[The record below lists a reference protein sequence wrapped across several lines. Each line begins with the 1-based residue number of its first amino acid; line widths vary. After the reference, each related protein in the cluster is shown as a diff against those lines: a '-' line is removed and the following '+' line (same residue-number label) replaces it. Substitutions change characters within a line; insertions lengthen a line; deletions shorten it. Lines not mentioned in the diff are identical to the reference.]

1 MPKGPVVLCILDGVG
16 WGRRDDGDAVFLAK
30 TPNLDRLSE
39 SAPWTLLA
47 AHGTSVGMPSDADM
61 GNSEVGHNAMGAG
74 RIFDQG
80 AKLVS
85 AAIESGRIWE
95 SEAWKRATK
104 GNTLHLIGL
113 VSDGNVHSHVQHL
126 EALITRASE
135 DGVKRLRVHGM
146 TDGRDVAARSAL
158 TWFEPI
164 EALLHAQPGDYAF
177 GSGGG
182 RMHITMDRYEA
193 DWSMVERGW
202 KAHTRG
208 QGRRFTSAC
217 EAIRTLYAEDGQVD
231 DQYLP
236 EFVVGDHTGINDGD
250 AVILFNFRGDRAV
263 ELCQAFDKAD
273 FSGFDRGVRPE
284 VFFAGMMQYDGDLHI
299 PQHYLV
305 QPPVIENT
313 VAEQLQAAGLQTMA
327 ISETQK
333 FGHVTYFFN
342 GNRGERP
349 EAETWDEIPSLNVP
363 FDQAPHMC
371 ASPVTKRACSA
382 IRGGNYDHVR
392 INLAN
397 GDMVGHTGNL
407 EATIEAITYIDAC
420 VGDLIQATEQAG
432 GVLLVT
438 ADHGNADQ
446 MFSLDKKTGG
456 YAESEQGVRS
466 PHTSHSLNPV
476 PIWIFDPTRQHRF
489 RAQTGPTVSGC
500 IAQIGGTLLH
510 LFRLPLPV
518 DYLPSLLQD

>member
-1 MPKGPVVLCILDGVG
+1 MRNGPVVLCILDGVG
-16 WGRRDDGDAVFLAK
+16 WGRRDDGDAVFLAD
-30 TPNLDRLSE
+30 TPNLDHLSA

-47 AHGTSVGMPSDADM
+47 AHGTSVGMPSDGDM

-74 RIFDQG
+74 RVFDQG

-85 AAIESGRIWE
+85 NAIDSGRIWD
-95 SEAWKRATK
+95 SGPWKRAIQGK
-104 GNTLHLIGL
+104 TLHLIGL
-113 VSDGNVHSHVQHL
+113 VSDGNVHSHADHL
-126 EALITRASE
+126 RALIERASKE
-135 DGVKRLRVHGM
+135 GVQRLRVHGL

-158 TWFEPI
+158 TWFEPL
-164 EALLHAQPGDYAF
+164 ETLLRDQPGDYAF

-182 RMHITMDRYEA
+182 RMHITMDRYDA
-193 DWSMVERGW
+193 DWAMVARGW
-202 KAHTRG
+202 DAHVHG
-208 QGRRFTSAC
+208 KGRRFDSAC
-217 EAIRTLYAEDGQVD
+217 DAIRTLYAENANVD

-263 ELCQAFDKAD
+263 ELCQAFDNDA
-273 FSGFDRGVRPE
+273 FNGFERGSRPA

-305 QPPVIENT
+305 QPPKIENT

-349 EAETWDEIPSLNVP
+349 EGETWDEIPSLNVP
-363 FDQAPHMC
+363 FDQAPQMC
-371 ASPVTKRACSA
+371 ASPVTERACTA
-382 IRGGNYDHVR
+382 ICSGHYDHVR

-397 GDMVGHTGNL
+397 GDMVGHTGKL
-407 EATIEAITYIDAC
+407 KATVEAITYVDAC
-420 VGDLIQATEQAG
+420 VGDLIQATEKAG

-446 MFSLDKKTGG
+446 MFSLDKKTGE
-456 YAESEQGVRS
+456 YAKTDNGHRS
-466 PHTSHSLNPV
+466 PHTSHSLHPV
-476 PIWIFDPTRQHRF
+476 PIWIFDPTGQHRF
-489 RAQTGPTVSGC
+489 RANSGPTVSGC

-510 LFRLPLPV
+510 LFSLPLPA